1 LYKEISAGEGKM
13 KKYPI
18 LVAFALL
25 AAVVVVAGCTSS
37 SNPSPGPV
45 TSTAIQNNVSIQNYA
60 FSPSAISIQK
70 GANVTWRNDDSVQHT
85 IVSDTQAF
93 TSPTLNKGDAYT
105 FQFNNT
111 GTYPYH
117 CSIHTYMTGTI
128 TVV

>member
-1 LYKEISAGEGKM
+1 M
-13 KKYPI
+13 KNYHI
-18 LVAFALL
+18 LVLVAL
-25 AAVVVVAGCTSS
+25 AGAMVMVTGCTST
-37 SNPSPGPV
+37 SNPSPSSV
-45 TSTAIQNNVSIQNYA
+45 ASTASQNNVSVQNYA
-60 FSPSAISIQK
+60 FSPSMLTIQK

-93 TSPTLNKGDAYT
+93 TPPTLNKGDAYT

-128 TVV
+128 AVV